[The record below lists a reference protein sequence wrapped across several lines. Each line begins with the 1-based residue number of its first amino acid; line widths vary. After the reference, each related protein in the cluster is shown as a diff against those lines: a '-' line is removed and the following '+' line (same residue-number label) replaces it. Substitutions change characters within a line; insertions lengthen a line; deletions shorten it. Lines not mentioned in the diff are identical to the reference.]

1 MSTMLDP
8 LHGELLRK
16 DVEAI
21 HRLSAELAQL
31 REDFSRHIHEAQVAG
46 AMLDEIAEALEGLPL
61 LDAQPGIGRNTVDDK
76 WSPHLIGKRVADWRK
91 RHNMQTG
98 QGTGNMARAQSV
110 RDAMVARD
118 AAIAAEWAKGRTY
131 KAAGILLRHRRPHDR
146 RCTAPASPARR
157 NAGLGSTGRPRR
169 RYRCLKITALAAE
182 QDWTA
187 PKMLSRGATC
197 VGMRCTADTSSTR
210 TL

>member
-1 MSTMLDP
+1 MSAMLDP

-46 AMLDEIAEALEGLPL
+46 AMLDEITEALEGLPL
-61 LDAQPGIGRNTVDDK
+61 LGAQPGIGRNTVDDK

-91 RHNMQTG
+91 HHNMQTG

-131 KAAGILLRHRRPHDR
+131 RQLASSFGIAASTIAVSLRRHRQRAEMPDSDP
-146 RCTAPASPARR
+146 PAGPE
-157 NAGLGSTGRPRR
+157 GDIG
-169 RYRCLKITALAAE
+169 
-182 QDWTA
+182 
-187 PKMLSRGATC
+187 
-197 VGMRCTADTSSTR
+197 V
-210 TL
+210 